1 MPDVRRREVIALLGG
16 AAVWPLAAHA
26 QQPAMPV
33 IGFLSNGFRQS
44 DEALRLAPFREGL
57 KEAGYIDGR
66 DVASEYRWAEGQND
80 RLAALATD
88 LVRRSVAVIVAIGGP
103 APPLSA
109 KQATTT
115 IPIVFVVAGDP
126 VRQGLVASLNR
137 PDGNVTGVSGMAGV
151 VVAKQ
156 LEVLHEAVPRGDLIG
171 LLVNPTTP
179 TVELYTRD
187 AQEAA
192 QTLGLKLLVV
202 RAATEGEFEP
212 AFATLAEQR
221 ADAVLVPSDAL
232 FNDRPDQL
240 VALAA
245 RHAIPAIYPFS
256 EYAGVGGLMSY
267 GVTFGIAFRQAG
279 VYTGRILRG
288 AKPADL
294 PVVQLTKIQLVI
306 NLRVAKTLGLTFP
319 LPLLGRADEV
329 IE

>member
-1 MPDVRRREVIALLGG
+1 
-16 AAVWPLAAHA
+16 
-26 QQPAMPV
+26 MPV

-44 DEALRLAPFREGL
+44 DEAWRLAPFREGL

-88 LVRRSVAVIVAIGGP
+88 LVRRSMAVIVAIGGP

-115 IPIVFVVAGDP
+115 IPIVFVISGDP
-126 VRQGLVASLNR
+126 VRLGLVASLSR
-137 PDGNVTGVSGMAGV
+137 PDGNLTGWSGLAGV

-156 LEVLHEAVPRGDLIG
+156 LEVLREAVPRGDLIG

-202 RAATEGEFEP
+202 RAATEGDLER
-212 AFATLAEQR
+212 AFATLAERR
-221 ADAVLVPSDAL
+221 ADAVLVPSEAL
-232 FNDRPDQL
+232 FNDLRDQL
-240 VALAA
+240 VAFAA
-245 RHAIPAIYPFS
+245 RHSIPAIYPYS
-256 EYAGVGGLMSY
+256 EFARVGGLMSY
-267 GVTFGIAFRQAG
+267 GVIFGEGFCHAG
-279 VYTGRILRG
+279 VYAGRILKG

-294 PVVQLTKIQLVI
+294 PIVQETKIQLVI
-306 NLRVAKTLGLTFP
+306 NLRVANTLGLTFP